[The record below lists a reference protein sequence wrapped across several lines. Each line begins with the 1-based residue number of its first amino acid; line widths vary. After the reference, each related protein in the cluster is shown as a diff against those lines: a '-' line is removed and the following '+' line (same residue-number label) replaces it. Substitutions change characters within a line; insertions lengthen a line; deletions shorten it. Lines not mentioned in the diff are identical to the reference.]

1 MTTKVRWAELFPDEL
16 LERIKQTPIVYL
28 PMGICEPHGHIA
40 VMGLDTIKADYLCDE
55 AANRFGGIVA
65 PTQGY
70 QIHEAGYHAPWLEE
84 VAGEVNTYM
93 TSLPPHVMLYF
104 FLYQLRAFH
113 NAGFKAAIIISGH
126 SGGNQ
131 NDFRLAASVFEKHSS
146 MKVRV
151 FSDPELV
158 SGKYDGDHAGK
169 YEISQLQFIKPEFIN
184 LGAATRSKEMGSLG
198 RFAQGEDCLEASAKM
213 GKDILEESLKYLNT
227 VTHQLKEGFSSANP
241 GMMQYDTVEKMWA
254 ELKSMQHQW
263 ETIRPKA
270 GQVSVSDNSRWKP
283 YEYIKVQP

>member
-28 PMGICEPHGHIA
+28 PMGLCEPHGHIA

-84 VAGEVNTYM
+84 VVGEVNTYM

-131 NDFRLAASVFEKHSS
+131 NDFRLAASFFEKYSS

-158 SGKYDGDHAGK
+158 SGKYTGDHAGK

-184 LGAATRSKEMGSLG
+184 LGAASRSKEMGSLG

-213 GKDILEESLKYLNT
+213 GKDILEESLTYLNT
-227 VTHQLKEGFSSANP
+227 VTHQLKEGFSSTNP

-263 ETIRPKA
+263 ETVRPKA

-283 YEYIKVQP
+283 YEYIKIQP

>member
-16 LERIKQTPIVYL
+16 LERIKHTPIVYL

-55 AANRFGGIVA
+55 AAKRFGGIVA

-70 QIHEAGYHAPWLEE
+70 QIHEAGYHASWLEE
-84 VAGEVNTYM
+84 VVGEVNTYM

-131 NDFRLAASVFEKHSS
+131 NDFRLAASVFEKCSS

-184 LGAATRSKEMGSLG
+184 LDAASRSKDMGSPG
-198 RFAQGEDCLEASAKM
+198 RFAQGEDCLEASAEM
-213 GKDILEESLKYLNT
+213 GKNIIEESFRFLGT
-227 VTHQLKEGFSSANP
+227 ITEQLKEGFLVGTRP
-241 GMMQYDTVEKMWA
+241 VMHYETIEKMWT
-254 ELKSMQHQW
+254 ELKSMQHKW
-263 ETIRPKA
+263 ETIKPKA
-270 GQVSVSDNSRWKP
+270 GQASVSDNSRWKP
-283 YEYIKVQP
+283 YEHIKIQS